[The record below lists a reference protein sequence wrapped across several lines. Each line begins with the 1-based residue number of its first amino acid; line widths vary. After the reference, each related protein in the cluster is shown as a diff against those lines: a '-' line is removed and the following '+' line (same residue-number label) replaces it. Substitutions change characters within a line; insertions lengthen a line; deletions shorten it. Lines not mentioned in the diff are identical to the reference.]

1 MTLSTIPLASTA
13 IYVASVLGAL
23 AVALLL
29 PRHPARRSRSV
40 IGALL
45 GCAALGGLWV
55 ALCPYTCGKAGAE
68 LGMDKTAFLYHY
80 VFGFIALAAAVRV
93 ITHTR
98 PVYAALWFILVVLA
112 CAGLF
117 LTLSA
122 EFVATAA
129 VIIYGGAILVT
140 YMFVIMLA
148 SPPQDN
154 KLADDRHGPQDAQG
168 YDRIARE
175 PWWAC
180 LTGFLLL
187 ATLLSVA
194 FDGNLPTDHAKAADD
209 LAQAHQVL
217 AVPAEKIG
225 NTQEIGL
232 DLFQHHPFA
241 IELAGVLLLVSL
253 IGAVVIAKMRVHN
266 EDEVLP
272 PKSA

>member
-1 MTLSTIPLASTA
+1 
-13 IYVASVLGAL
+13 
-23 AVALLL
+23 
-29 PRHPARRSRSV
+29 
-40 IGALL
+40 
-45 GCAALGGLWV
+45 
-55 ALCPYTCGKAGAE
+55 
-68 LGMDKTAFLYHY
+68 MDQTAFVYHY
-80 VFGFIALAAAVRV
+80 VFGFIALAAGVRV

-154 KLADDRHGPQDAQG
+154 AKHADDAQDAQG
-168 YDRIARE
+168 YDKIARE
-175 PWWAC
+175 PLWAC

-194 FDGNLPTDHAKAADD
+194 FGGQLPDGNADTLQTAATAGKVIALP
-209 LAQAHQVL
+209 V
-217 AVPAEKIG
+217 EKIG
-225 NTQEIGL
+225 NTQEVGL
-232 DLFQHHPFA
+232 DLFQNHPFA

-272 PKSA
+272 PHAA

>member
-1 MTLSTIPLASTA
+1 MTLLSSVSASWV
-13 IYVASVLGAL
+13 IYAASALGA
-23 AVALLL
+23 VAICLLM
-29 PRHPARRSRSV
+29 PRAPKRKSWAA

-45 GCAALGGLWV
+45 GCAALGGLWMRF
-55 ALCPYTCGKAGAE
+55 CPCACGKVCEE
-68 LGMDKTAFLYHY
+68 LGMDKAAFLYHY

-148 SPPQDN
+148 SPPQSN
-154 KLADDRHGPQDAQG
+154 AKHVDDAQDAQG
-168 YDRIARE
+168 YDKIARE
-175 PWWAC
+175 PLWAC

-187 ATLLSVA
+187 ATLLCVA
-194 FDGNLPTDHAKAADD
+194 FDGQLPAGDTDT
-209 LAQAHQVL
+209 AQASIMTQKVL
-217 AVPAEKIG
+217 ALPVEKIG
-225 NTQEIGL
+225 NTQEVGL
-232 DLFQHHPFA
+232 DLFKNHPFA

-272 PKSA
+272 PQSA